1 MTIWILKIGGK
12 SISKRVSILLIVF
25 LLVLS
30 LALTAKTINLTILYV
45 NDTHGHAWPFNEWH
59 DPGTITYRDVL
70 KVLPFGDT
78 VVHMKMTGAELM
90 KVLDY
95 AATIPE
101 DRGAKLQTAGLTWDI
116 KEGKPANIKIK
127 GKPID
132 LNKTYVIAV
141 NDYMA
146 HGGDGYTVLKDIE
159 DQYDTGY
166 VQADI
171 LKDYLLFLKD
181 IKNYDSKIRCTIV
194 K

>member
-59 DPGTITYRDVL
+59 DPGTITYRDIL

-116 KEGKPANIKIK
+116 KEGKP
-127 GKPID
+127 ID
-132 LNKTYVIAV
+132 LNKTYVIVV

-159 DQYDTGY
+159 DQYDTRY